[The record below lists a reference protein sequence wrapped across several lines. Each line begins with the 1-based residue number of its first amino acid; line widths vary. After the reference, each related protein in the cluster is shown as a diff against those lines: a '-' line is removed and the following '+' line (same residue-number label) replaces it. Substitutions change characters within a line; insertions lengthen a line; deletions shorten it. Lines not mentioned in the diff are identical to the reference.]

1 MTNLTISIFGKKIF
15 LDILNE
21 IKLFSNIQTKYYED
35 LEECLLQNGIKNQV
49 IVVFLNYLNKDLFK
63 EKNIT
68 NIPILLIEERVGKK
82 NSLNLGLN
90 DELIMPFSILDFY
103 KKVISLSAKAE
114 FKKNSL
120 INLNGYLIDKNE
132 RKIKKNNIELQL
144 SEKEINFLILFS
156 ENQEPINKN
165 LVLKKVWNYSS
176 SADTHTVE
184 THIYRLRKK
193 IADNFKDNQLISNTK
208 EGYSI

>member
-35 LEECLLQNGIKNQV
+35 LEECLLNTGTKNQV
-49 IVVFLNYLNKDLFK
+49 IIFFISHLNKDLLKK
-63 EKNIT
+63 ENI
-68 NIPILLIEERVGKK
+68 NNFPILYIQEDNNKK
-82 NSLNLGLN
+82 GSFNLHFKDKLST
-90 DELIMPFSILDFY
+90 PFSILDFY
-103 KKVISLSAKAE
+103 KKVISLSAKE
-114 FKKNSL
+114 QFRKNSL

-156 ENQEPINKN
+156 ENKEPINKN
-165 LVLKKVWNYSS
+165 LVLKKVWNYSLD
-176 SADTHTVE
+176 AETHTVE
-184 THIYRLRKK
+184 THIHRLRKK
-193 IADNFKDNQLISNTK
+193 ILKKFNDSNFIKNNNK
-208 EGYSI
+208 GYYI